1 MKKQVLN
8 IFAVIAI
15 GIAIIGCKNEKG
27 TETSDAKEVETVVAE
42 QTFKAIAA
50 ESMVMWE
57 ANKVVGGHSGTINL
71 SNGVAKV
78 KGNQLVGGNFIFDI
92 ATLKNTDIEKEE
104 GRTKIEGH
112 LKSADFFDAEKF
124 PNAAFEITG
133 VDGNKV
139 SGNLMMKG
147 IKKNVTVPVTVA
159 MDGDV
164 MMITS
169 DEFTID
175 RTEWDIKYNSGKF
188 ADPAKLGDYMINDNV
203 KLKISVKANKASL
216 DF

>member
-8 IFAVIAI
+8 IFAIIAI
-15 GIAIIGCKNEKG
+15 GASVVGCKSDKK
-27 TETSDAKEVETVVAE
+27 TETTEAKEVETVMAE
-42 QTFKAIAA
+42 ETFKAIPA
-50 ESMVMWE
+50 ESMVTWE
-57 ANKVVGGHSGTINL
+57 ANKIVGGHTGTINL

-92 ATLKNTDIEKEE
+92 STLKNTDIEKEE
-104 GRTKIEGH
+104 SRASIEGH

-124 PNAAFEITG
+124 PNAAFEITS
-133 VDGNKV
+133 VEGNNV

-147 IKKNVTVPVTVA
+147 IKKNVTVPVNVNIN
-159 MDGDV
+159 GDS
-164 MMITS
+164 MTITS

-188 ADPAKLGDYMINDNV
+188 AENLGDKMIKDNV
-203 KLKISVKANKASL
+203 KLKISVKANKA
-216 DF
+216 

>member
-8 IFAVIAI
+8 IFTVLALGVAI
-15 GIAIIGCKNEKG
+15 VGCKSDKK
-27 TETSDAKEVETVVAE
+27 TETTDAKEVETVVAE
-42 QTFKAIAA
+42 ETYKAVAA

-57 ANKVVGGHSGTINL
+57 ANKVVGGHTGTINL

-92 ATLKNTDIEKEE
+92 ATLTNTDIEDAK
-104 GRTKIEGH
+104 GKASIEGH

-124 PNAAFEITG
+124 PNAAFEITS
-133 VDGNKV
+133 VEGNNV

-147 IKKNVTVPVTVA
+147 IKKNVTVPVNVT
-159 MDGDV
+159 MNGDT
-164 MMITS
+164 MTIMS

-175 RTEWDIKYNSGKF
+175 RTEWNIKYNSGKF
-188 ADPAKLGDYMINDNV
+188 AENLGDKMINDDV
-203 KLKISVKANKASL
+203 KLKLSIITKKS
-216 DF
+216 